1 MNKKIIKLSSEKT
14 TQLKTLWLEH
24 KTKINTKDWVVVNMK
39 LGISQAVFTQP
50 QLFKL
55 TVALAEAGLDPVPEW
70 MILAIN
76 PS

>member
-1 MNKKIIKLSSEKT
+1 MNKNIIQLSAEKT
-14 TQLKTLWLEH
+14 TQLKALWIEN
-24 KTKINTKDWVVVNMK
+24 KAKINHKDWVVVNMK

-70 MILAIN
+70 MVLAIN
-76 PS
+76 PR

>member
-1 MNKKIIKLSSEKT
+1 MNKNIMQLSIKQT
-14 TQLKTLWLEH
+14 TQLKDLWSSY
-24 KTKINTKDWVVVNMK
+24 KPKINPKDWVIVNMK

-70 MILAIN
+70 MVLAIN
-76 PS
+76 PR